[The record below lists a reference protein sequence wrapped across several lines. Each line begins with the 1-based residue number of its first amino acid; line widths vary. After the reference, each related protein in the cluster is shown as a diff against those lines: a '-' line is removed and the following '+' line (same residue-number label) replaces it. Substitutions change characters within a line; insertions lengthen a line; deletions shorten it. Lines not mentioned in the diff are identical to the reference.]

1 MGIQILPPQLA
12 NQIAAGEVVER
23 PASVVKELV
32 ENSLDAGATRIDIE
46 IDKGGSKLIKIR
58 DNGSGIPKDELA
70 LALSRHATSKL
81 HTLDDLEAIL
91 SFGFRGEALASISS
105 VSRLTLTSRTA
116 EQTEAW
122 QAYAEGVDMAV
133 KVMPAAHPVGSTI
146 EVVDLFFNTP
156 ARRRFLKS
164 DKTEFTHIDEWLKR
178 IALVRGEIHFT
189 LTHNGKMVRNY
200 RPANSEAQYIQRLTQ
215 VSGRQFAADA
225 LRVECQHEDLRLSGY
240 LQSPWSSVLT
250 DTHYFYV
257 NGRLV
262 RDRLVNHA
270 VRQAFAQ
277 KAEVEQ
283 PGYVLMLDIDPH
295 QVDVNVHPAKHEV
308 RFHQSRYVHDYILQ
322 ALQSALEEAH
332 SLPLNESS
340 LDETSETRYRD
351 PQTVASQTVASHTV
365 DSQGD
370 VSVADPSGAFTANTS
385 DATWQS
391 KNAHVDVND
400 EPRFELK
407 PQYDRSAPRF
417 GDQET
422 QLGFGHKGHKAN
434 FGSYSSPAAS
444 SSLSSHSVGGN
455 ARASTVSNVYGSSVT
470 PRDSRSSGTGDTR
483 GRADLPS
490 AEAIASYGALLQTPS
505 YQVQEKTGLN
515 LPAMPAILDS
525 QFWVLTAGDKL
536 SLLPIKSV
544 ALATRTHEIEVKM
557 AIGLIGQPL
566 LMPVSIP
573 VDPDWPELL
582 EQHHLLIRQLG
593 LELTIRYQQLIIKKV
608 PPYIR
613 ESQLVKVI
621 PEWLQSLRFEA
632 PAPSALA
639 KWLAQQSLTGFLSA
653 PDVWAAYGQLSD
665 EKRQQIANQA
675 ISLPWQSWLKEQ
687 KIE

>member
-32 ENSLDAGATRIDIE
+32 ENSLDAGASRVDIE

-58 DNGSGIPKDELA
+58 DNGSGITKDELA

-122 QAYAEGVDMAV
+122 QAYAEGIDMAV

-178 IALVRGEIHFT
+178 IALVRGDIHFT

-200 RPANSEAQYIQRLTQ
+200 RPAVNEAQYLQRLTQ
-215 VSGRQFAADA
+215 VCGRPFAEQA
-225 LRVECQHEDLRLSGY
+225 LKIECQHDDLRLSGY
-240 LQSPWSSVLT
+240 LQSPWSNNVS

-257 NGRLV
+257 NGRLI

-277 KAEVEQ
+277 KAQLEQ
-283 PGYVLMLDIDPH
+283 PGYVLMLDIDPY

-308 RFHQSRYVHDYILQ
+308 RFHQARYVHDYILQ
-322 ALQSALEEAH
+322 ALQSALEEAGE
-332 SLPLNESS
+332 LNVKHPSS
-340 LDETSETRYRD
+340 LDEVEDVFVDTPKSCSE
-351 PQTVASQTVASHTV
+351 
-365 DSQGD
+365 
-370 VSVADPSGAFTANTS
+370 VSVPFALGADSAQVNVQADTL
-385 DATWQS
+385 QS
-391 KNAHVDVND
+391 AQPPVVAAAQAKSVVAGR
-400 EPRFELK
+400 E
-407 PQYDRSAPRF
+407 
-417 GDQET
+417 GT
-422 QLGFGHKGHKAN
+422 GFGTQTNA
-434 FGSYSSPAAS
+434 FGSM
-444 SSLSSHSVGGN
+444 
-455 ARASTVSNVYGSSVT
+455 VT
-470 PRDSRSSGTGDTR
+470 PRDSQR
-483 GRADLPS
+483 GSYSAGESRQRTELPS
-490 AEAIASYGALLQTPS
+490 KAAIASYGALLQTPAYS
-505 YQVQEKTGLN
+505 VKDQVIQ
-515 LPAMPAILDS
+515 PSVPMPAILDG
-525 QFWVLTAGDKL
+525 QYWVMATADNLCLL
-536 SLLPIKSV
+536 SIKSV
-544 ALATRTHEIEVKM
+544 ALVTRSQEIEAKL
-557 AIGLIGQPL
+557 ATGLIGQPL
-566 LMPVSIP
+566 LMPVS
-573 VDPDWPELL
+573 VAADADWQAVLDEN
-582 EQHHLLIRQLG
+582 ETLIRQLG

-608 PPYIR
+608 PPYLR
-613 ESQLVKVI
+613 ESQLAKVI

-639 KWLAQQSLTGFLSA
+639 IWLATHSLTGFVSA
-653 PDVWAAYGQLSD
+653 VDTWALFSQLAE
-665 EKRQQIANQA
+665 EKRQLIIDKA

-687 KIE
+687 VSE